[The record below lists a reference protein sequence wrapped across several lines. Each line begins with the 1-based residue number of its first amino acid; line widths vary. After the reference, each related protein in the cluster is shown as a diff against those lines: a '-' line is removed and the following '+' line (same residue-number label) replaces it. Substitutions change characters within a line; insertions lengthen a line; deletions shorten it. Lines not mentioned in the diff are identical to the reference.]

1 MMRMIAVLL
10 TVFGLLASGPA
21 LAEKRMALVI
31 GNGAYAVGP
40 LANPTN
46 DSQLV
51 AGSLE
56 WAGFEVT
63 HVQDLDYRS
72 LQRAVID
79 FGRDLKD
86 AGEDTVGLVFYAG
99 HAIQANGENYLIPVD
114 SDIQDELDL
123 DIQALPVSILMRS
136 LETAG
141 NRLNMVVLDAC
152 RNNPFA
158 AMNRSGTRGLAKI
171 DAPFGTLLAY
181 STAPGDVATDG
192 EGRNSPYSA
201 ALAKAIQ
208 VPGLP
213 VEQLFKRVRV
223 DVMERTG
230 NRQVPW
236 ESSSLIGDFYFTPG
250 VQTVQPDQPAVT
262 PDSGDDAEIAYW
274 KSIATSG
281 NPLDFQG
288 YLAAYPNGTFKDVA
302 EQRIAALQS
311 TQDEQAARQAWDAVK
326 NSGDA
331 AAIQD
336 IANRYPGT
344 VYAEMA
350 QIKLQ
355 SLVQASELSTDSN
368 DQASLA
374 RGETERLFWESIKDS
389 TNPTDYEA
397 YLQRYPN
404 GSFSAIARIRLD
416 GDGMQVASRHPVVT
430 HPMDGAWTLDWKV
443 TGSYWQGNWCT
454 AGEQGS
460 ETFEIQ
466 EGEYSGTIL
475 SNRSRTGRFSVEVS
489 EDGAAILTIGASDW
503 PIRKNR
509 LRVDLASGSGSVS
522 FPGMSYCAAE
532 LTLTRLQ

>member
-1 MMRMIAVLL
+1 MRVLAVLAL
-10 TVFGLLASGPA
+10 VFGVVSSGA
-21 LAEKRMALVI
+21 AMAETRMALVI

-46 DSQLV
+46 DSDLI
-51 AGSLE
+51 AASLE

-63 HVQDLDYRS
+63 HAQDLDYRS

-79 FGRDLKD
+79 FGRGLKE

-114 SDIQDELDL
+114 SDIQDALDL

-136 LETAG
+136 LESAG

-158 AMNRSGTRGLAKI
+158 ALNRSGTRGLAKV

-192 EGRNSPYSA
+192 SGRNSPYSA

-208 VPGLP
+208 IPGLP

-250 VQTVQPDQPAVT
+250 AQTAVPDQAPA
-262 PDSGDDAEIAYW
+262 PSSGGDDAEIAYW
-274 KSIATSG
+274 KSIATSD
-281 NPLDFQG
+281 NPIDFQG
-288 YLAAYPNGTFKDVA
+288 YLAAYPNGTFRDVA
-302 EQRIAALQS
+302 EQRIASLQS
-311 TQDEQAARQAWDAVK
+311 TQDEQAARQAWEMVK

-336 IANRYPGT
+336 VAARYPGT

-355 SLVQASELSTDSN
+355 SLVQASELSAESN

-374 RGETERLFWESIKDS
+374 RGETERLFWDSIKDS
-389 TNPTDYEA
+389 TNATDYEA
-397 YLQRYPN
+397 YLERYPN

-416 GDGMQVASRHPVVT
+416 GGLTQLASRSAEPS
-430 HPMDGAWTLDWKV
+430 HPMDGAWQLDWKV
-443 TGSYWQGNWCT
+443 TGRFWQGNWCT
-454 AGEQGS
+454 AGEHGS
-460 ETFEIQ
+460 ATFEMKD
-466 EGEYSGTIL
+466 GEYSGTIL
-475 SNRSRTGRFSVEVS
+475 SNRSRTGRFSVEAS
-489 EDGAAILTIGASDW
+489 ESGDATLIIGAADW

-509 LRVDLASGSGSVS
+509 LRIDLSDGAGSAYFAGT
-522 FPGMSYCAAE
+522 SYCEAE